1 MHGLTLPI
9 NEQVKQR
16 IQSASAAQISGILRS
31 QNRYMES
38 MVKTLRGHI
47 KLLQSINFYY
57 SLCSKG
63 QQITTTLV
71 HT

>member
-16 IQSASAAQISGILRS
+16 IQSASAAQISVIIRS
-31 QNRYMES
+31 QNRYTYVDICISIES

-47 KLLQSINFYY
+47 KLLQSINFY
-57 SLCSKG
+57 
-63 QQITTTLV
+63 
-71 HT
+71 